1 MDLGLLVFV
10 VHRHH
15 ASAAPALRPLPEVD
29 PAAVDSPVWGH
40 AADVGRKSVAQE
52 HFSSPGDRGATRCP
66 PAVQDATLGPGR
78 PCQLHRGDAPL
89 GHTRT
94 QQRFEL
100 SFSAVKVVHHC
111 ADAVR
116 SPRYPQRPG
125 ASPSASTAGGP
136 AGANASRYE
145 ARTLDFWVWNSASV
159 ITPRSFRSA
168 SLLSWSALL
177 SCGTTL

>member
-1 MDLGLLVFV
+1 VLLKNIF
-10 VHRHH
+10 
-15 ASAAPALRPLPEVD
+15 RPQVTGVPPDVLPPYRRD
-29 PAAVDSPVWGH
+29 
-40 AADVGRKSVAQE
+40 
-52 HFSSPGDRGATRCP
+52 
-66 PAVQDATLGPGR
+66 LGPGR
-78 PCQLHRGDAPL
+78 PCQFSRGHAPL

-100 SFSAVKVVHHC
+100 SFSAVKVVHHHP
-111 ADAVR
+111 DAVR
-116 SPRYPQRPG
+116 SRGTLSARGVPVGHAGRPPEAGIYGLQQPVRFLQVRYGFFPHR
-125 ASPSASTAGGP
+125 PSAYAYVAGTAGPRGGP
-136 AGANASRYE
+136 ARANASRYE